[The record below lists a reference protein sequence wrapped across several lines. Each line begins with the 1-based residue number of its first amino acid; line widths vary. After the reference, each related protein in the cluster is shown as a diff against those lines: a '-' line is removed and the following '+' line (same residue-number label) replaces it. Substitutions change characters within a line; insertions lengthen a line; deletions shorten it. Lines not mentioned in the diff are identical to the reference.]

1 MEAAVEDRFGPYTV
15 YECLG
20 AGGMATVHRA
30 SIELEDDETREVA
43 LKRLLPQLAADKRF
57 IDDFIREGKLA
68 AQLKHPNIV
77 RILELGR
84 IGKTYFIAM
93 DLVRGRSLMTL
104 MRRAYQKRLPAP
116 IGVLLYLMRELCDAL
131 EHAHDAQIVHRDLTP
146 SNLIVTDDGHLK
158 IIDFGVAKAL
168 VGNLQTSSGL
178 AKGKL
183 GYMSMEAIGGK
194 KLDTRADIFSTGV
207 VMWEL
212 IATKRLF
219 KGTNEIEIINQLRDG
234 DVQKPSVYN
243 RECPPDL
250 DEIVLKALERDK
262 EERWSSA
269 GEMRD
274 AIDDVRRFH
283 HGESSAEAVVQWIA
297 ELRGDTVRGR
307 MESDAESTVVRL
319 ETSDMFESDG
329 SSVPGG
335 DGDELAIG
343 SQRGAAPIH
352 YGARGSDVQTFDD
365 TVDEDTADSAP
376 KFKEV
381 DTIVSNIQPRK
392 P

>member
-1 MEAAVEDRFGPYTV
+1 
-15 YECLG
+15 
-20 AGGMATVHRA
+20 MATVHRA

-68 AQLKHPNIV
+68 AQLQHPNIV

-93 DLVRGRSLMTL
+93 DLVCGRSLMTL
-104 MRRAYQKRLPAP
+104 LRKAYTKRMPAP
-116 IGVLLYLMRELCDAL
+116 IGVVIALMHELCDAL

-146 SNLIVTDDGHLK
+146 SNLIVDDYGHLK

-219 KGTNEIEIINQLRDG
+219 MGTSEIEIINQIRDANI
-234 DVQKPSVYN
+234 QRPSVYN
-243 RECPPDL
+243 KECPTDL
-250 DEIVLKALERDK
+250 DEIVLKALERHK
-262 EERWSSA
+262 EDRWSSA

-274 AIDDVRRFH
+274 ALADVRRF
-283 HGESSAEAVVQWIA
+283 
-297 ELRGDTVRGR
+297 LRGDASPAAVVAWVDALRGETTR
-307 MESDAESTVVRL
+307 AHQRPESEGENTEIHLEAE
-319 ETSDMFESDG
+319 DMFDES
-329 SSVPGG
+329 SMPGG

-343 SQRGAAPIH
+343 SQRGAPPVFPAARSESGPLH
-352 YGARGSDVQTFDD
+352 FGAKGSDMQTYDD
-365 TVDEDTADSAP
+365 TMDEPVEDTADSAP

-381 DTIVSNIQPRK
+381 DTIVSQYVPRK
-392 P
+392 S

>member
-1 MEAAVEDRFGPYTV
+1 MADSERFGAYTV

-43 LKRLLPQLAADKRF
+43 LKRLLPQFAEDKRF
-57 IDDFIREGKLA
+57 VEDFIREGKLA
-68 AQLKHPNIV
+68 AELQHPNIV

-84 IGKTYFIAM
+84 IGRTYFIAM
-93 DLVRGRSLMTL
+93 DLVRGRVLMSV
-104 MRRAYQKRLPAP
+104 MRRAFVQRKPAP
-116 IGVLLYLMRELCDAL
+116 IGVVVALMSELCDAL

-207 VMWEL
+207 VSWEL

-234 DVQKPSVYN
+234 DVQKPSIYN
-243 RECPPDL
+243 RECPADL
-250 DEIVLKALERDK
+250 DEIVLKALERDR

-274 AIDDVRRFH
+274 ALDDVRRFH
-283 HGESSAEAVVQWIA
+283 HGESSAQAVMNWISD
-297 ELRGDTVRGR
+297 LRGDTVKGR
-307 MESDAESTVVRL
+307 MESEAESTVVGA
-319 ETSDMFESDG
+319 ETDDIFVGDG
-329 SSVPGG
+329 SSAPGG
-335 DGDELAIG
+335 EGDELAIG
-343 SQRGAAPIH
+343 SQRGAAPI
-352 YGARGSDVQTFDD
+352 YARGSDVQTFDD

-381 DTIVSNIQPRK
+381 DTIVSNIQPPK
-392 P
+392 V

>member
-1 MEAAVEDRFGPYTV
+1 
-15 YECLG
+15 
-20 AGGMATVHRA
+20 
-30 SIELEDDETREVA
+30 
-43 LKRLLPQLAADKRF
+43 
-57 IDDFIREGKLA
+57 
-68 AQLKHPNIV
+68 
-77 RILELGR
+77 
-84 IGKTYFIAM
+84 M

-116 IGVLLYLMRELCDAL
+116 IGVVLYLMRELCDAL

-146 SNLIVTDDGHLK
+146 SNLIVTDEGHLK

-212 IATKRLF
+212 LATKRLF

-234 DVQKPSVYN
+234 DVQKPSIYN
-243 RECPPDL
+243 HECPPEL
-250 DEIVLKALERDK
+250 DAVVLKALERDK
-262 EERWSSA
+262 EERWSAA
-269 GEMRD
+269 GDMRD
-274 AIDDVRRFH
+274 ALDDVRRFH
-283 HGESSAEAVVQWIA
+283 HADASSNAVVQWIG

-307 MESDAESTVVRL
+307 TESEAESTVVRL
-319 ETSDMFESDG
+319 ETDDMFMGDG
-329 SSVPGG
+329 SSAPGG

-343 SQRGAAPIH
+343 SQRGAVPI
-352 YGARGSDVQTFDD
+352 YARGSDVQTFDD